1 MSGAVRNRGMGEKVG
16 KREWSG
22 TWQLLCLALM
32 LATGAWIS
40 LVFSAKN
47 QCAPAHSAWNNI
59 PSAWSDTT
67 VDVGE
72 DSGLGEKKKLTEN
85 GTKTK
90 GAGSL
95 SMKQIVFGIAGSA
108 QLWPSRQEI
117 IKLWW
122 RPNEM
127 RGFVWLEE
135 SVPEVPGANV
145 PPVMVSEDTSR
156 FTYTHALGHPSG
168 IRISRVVSETF
179 RLRLPNVKW
188 FVMGDDDTL
197 FNVDNL
203 VRLLSKYDPSE
214 LWYIGSPSES
224 HRQNDHF
231 SSAMAYGGGG
241 FAVSYS
247 LAALISEM
255 QDSCMERYPQL
266 FGSDDR
272 LHACISELGVPLTRE
287 PGFHQFDIIG
297 NAFGILAAHPVA
309 PFLSMHHL
317 QLIRPLLPGRT
328 ALDSL
333 KHLTKAMKAEPSSF
347 LQQAICYDKKRSLS
361 FSISIGYVVQ
371 VFPQI
376 VLPRML
382 MRPLRT
388 FSAWNRVSEPLEFT
402 FDTRP
407 VPKSICKHPLRFF
420 LDHMEYD
427 REKELAVGLYERQTA
442 IDKRK
447 KSGLCWPSAL
457 PPDHVTHIR
466 VVSRA
471 LPDHWFHVPRRQC
484 AHLTGIVDKVLGIS
498 VEPCQPGELIP
509 A

>member
-1 MSGAVRNRGMGEKVG
+1 
-16 KREWSG
+16 
-22 TWQLLCLALM
+22 M

-47 QCAPAHSAWNNI
+47 QCAPSHTPWEGP
-59 PSAWSDTT
+59 PSAFGWSDSPGDDT
-67 VDVGE
+67 VDTQGSVTAIQ
-72 DSGLGEKKKLTEN
+72 KKKAVEN
-85 GTKTK
+85 GTRM

-95 SMKQIVFGIAGSA
+95 SIKQLVFGIAGSA
-108 QLWPSRQEI
+108 QLWPKRQEF

-122 RPNEM
+122 RPNDM
-127 RGFVWLEE
+127 RGYVWLEE
-135 SVPEVPGANV
+135 PVPEVPGVNL
-145 PPVMVSEDTSR
+145 PPVLVSEDTSR

-203 VRLLSKYDPSE
+203 VQMLSKYDPSE
-214 LWYIGSPSES
+214 MWYIGNPSES

-231 SSAMAYGGGG
+231 SSTMAYGGGG
-241 FAVSYS
+241 FAISYP
-247 LAALISEM
+247 LAAAINEI

-272 LHACISELGVPLTRE
+272 LHACITELGVPLTKE

-297 NAFGILAAHPVA
+297 NAFGLLAAHPVA

-317 QLIRPLLPGRT
+317 QLIRPLFPGRT
-328 ALDSL
+328 ALDGLRHIS
-333 KHLTKAMKAEPSSF
+333 KAMKTEPTSF
-347 LQQAICYDKKRSLS
+347 LQQTICYDRKRSLS
-361 FSISIGYVVQ
+361 FSISSGFVVQ

-376 VLPRML
+376 ILPRML
-382 MRPLRT
+382 QRPLRT

-420 LDHMEYD
+420 LDDMEYD
-427 REKELAVGLYERQTA
+427 HEKDVTIGLYKRQIA

-457 PPDHVTHIR
+457 APDQVTHIR

-509 A
+509 K